1 MPKRDRQQLDKR
13 NASRRKQKILGRK
26 GIFYMEH
33 LQNIH
38 PDIFTEAGELYD
50 YLNAIY
56 PKKHSLTK
64 TQLYLKCIQDKNIKD
79 KTIKYTA
86 KCGNQTGEIRPVLRI
101 PLIQM
106 PSTSTITRETP
117 QQTAVPVVE
126 TTLPQL
132 PQLPSLTDEEING
145 LLKDLQQ
152 DPDFRDFFQD
162 DHSND
167 AVVRSLG
174 PDFEQVIPIQK
185 VEVEVGPETL
195 QDEIDKIIHEEFEQL
210 GTDLPDLT
218 NVDNELL
225 Q

>member
-33 LQNIH
+33 LQKTH
-38 PDIFTEAGELYD
+38 PNIFTEVGELYD
-50 YLNAIY
+50 YLNNIY

-86 KCGNQTGEIRPVLRI
+86 KCGNQTGEIQPVLRI
-101 PLIQM
+101 PLIQT

-132 PQLPSLTDEEING
+132 PQLPSLTDEEINR
-145 LLKDLQQ
+145 LLKELQQ
-152 DPDFRDFFQD
+152 DPDTRDFFQE
-162 DHSND
+162 DHSDD

-185 VEVEVGPETL
+185 VEEEVGPEIL
-195 QDEIDKIIHEEFEQL
+195 EGEIDRIIREEFEQL

>member
-13 NASRRKQKILGRK
+13 NASRRKQKKLGRK

-33 LQNIH
+33 LQNTH
-38 PDIFTEAGELYD
+38 QNIFTEVGELYE
-50 YLNAIY
+50 YLNTIY

-64 TQLYLKCIQDKNIKD
+64 TQLYLKCIQDKAIKD

-106 PSTSTITRETP
+106 PPTSTITRETP

-126 TTLPQL
+126 TTLPQP
-132 PQLPSLTDEEING
+132 PQLPSLADEGINR

-152 DPDFRDFFQD
+152 DPDLRDFFQE

-185 VEVEVGPETL
+185 VEEEVGPETL
-195 QDEIDKIIHEEFEQL
+195 ECEIDKIIREEFEQL

>member
-13 NASRRKQKILGRK
+13 NASRRKQKKLGRK

-33 LQNIH
+33 LQNTH
-38 PDIFTEAGELYD
+38 PNFFTEVSELYE
-50 YLNAIY
+50 YLNTIY
-56 PKKHSLTK
+56 PKKHCLTK
-64 TQLYLKCIQDKNIKD
+64 TQLYQKCIQDKTIKD

-132 PQLPSLTDEEING
+132 PQLPQTDEEINR
-145 LLKDLQQ
+145 LLKELQQ
-152 DPDFRDFFQD
+152 DPDLRDFFQE

-185 VEVEVGPETL
+185 VEEEVGPETL
-195 QDEIDKIIHEEFEQL
+195 ECEIDKIIREEFEQL

>member
-13 NASRRKQKILGRK
+13 NASRRKQKKLGRK

-38 PDIFTEAGELYD
+38 PNIFTEVGELYE
-50 YLNAIY
+50 YLNTIY

-152 DPDFRDFFQD
+152 DPDLRDFFQE

-185 VEVEVGPETL
+185 VEEEVGPEIL
-195 QDEIDKIIHEEFEQL
+195 EGEIDRIIREEFEQL

>member
-13 NASRRKQKILGRK
+13 NASRRKQKKLGRK

-33 LQNIH
+33 LQNTH
-38 PDIFTEAGELYD
+38 QNIFTEVGELYE
-50 YLNAIY
+50 YLNTIY

-64 TQLYLKCIQDKNIKD
+64 TQLYLKCIQDKAIKD

-106 PSTSTITRETP
+106 PPTSTITRETP

-126 TTLPQL
+126 TTLPQP
-132 PQLPSLTDEEING
+132 PQLPSLADEGINR

-152 DPDFRDFFQD
+152 DPDLRDFFQEH
-162 DHSND
+162 HSND

-185 VEVEVGPETL
+185 VEEEVGPETL
-195 QDEIDKIIHEEFEQL
+195 ECEIDKIIREEFEQL

>member
-1 MPKRDRQQLDKR
+1 MPSTSTITRETPQQ
-13 NASRRKQKILGRK
+13 
-26 GIFYMEH
+26 
-33 LQNIH
+33 
-38 PDIFTEAGELYD
+38 
-50 YLNAIY
+50 
-56 PKKHSLTK
+56 
-64 TQLYLKCIQDKNIKD
+64 
-79 KTIKYTA
+79 TA
-86 KCGNQTGEIRPVLRI
+86 VP

-132 PQLPSLTDEEING
+132 PQLPSLTDEEINR
-145 LLKDLQQ
+145 LLGELQQ
-152 DPDFRDFFQD
+152 DPDLRDFFQE

-185 VEVEVGPETL
+185 AEEEVGPETL
-195 QDEIDKIIHEEFEQL
+195 EGEIDRIIREEFEQL

>member
-13 NASRRKQKILGRK
+13 NASRRKQKKLGRK

-38 PDIFTEAGELYD
+38 PNIFTAVGELYD
-50 YLNAIY
+50 YLNDIY

-86 KCGNQTGEIRPVLRI
+86 KRGNQTGEIRPVLRI
-101 PLIQM
+101 PLIQT

-132 PQLPSLTDEEING
+132 PQPPSLTDEEING

-152 DPDFRDFFQD
+152 DSDLRDFFQE

-167 AVVRSLG
+167 VVVRSLG
-174 PDFEQVIPIQK
+174 PDFEQVITIQK
-185 VEVEVGPETL
+185 VEEEVGPEIL
-195 QDEIDKIIHEEFEQL
+195 QGEIDKIIREEFERL
-210 GTDLPDLT
+210 GTDLPGLT

>member
-13 NASRRKQKILGRK
+13 NASRRKQKKLGRK

-38 PDIFTEAGELYD
+38 PNIFTEVGELYE
-50 YLNAIY
+50 YLNTIY
-56 PKKHSLTK
+56 PKKHSLIK

-132 PQLPSLTDEEING
+132 PQLPSLTDEEINR

-152 DPDFRDFFQD
+152 DPDLRDFFQE

-185 VEVEVGPETL
+185 VEEEVGPEIL
-195 QDEIDKIIHEEFEQL
+195 EGEIDRIIHEEFERL

>member
-13 NASRRKQKILGRK
+13 NASRRKQKKLGRK

-38 PDIFTEAGELYD
+38 PNIFTEVGELYE
-50 YLNAIY
+50 YLNTIY

-86 KCGNQTGEIRPVLRI
+86 KRGNQTGEIRPVLRI

-132 PQLPSLTDEEING
+132 PQLPNLTDQEINR
-145 LLKDLQQ
+145 LLKELQQ
-152 DPDFRDFFQD
+152 DPDLRDFFQE

-185 VEVEVGPETL
+185 VEEEVGPEIL
-195 QDEIDKIIHEEFEQL
+195 EGEIDRIIREEFEQL

>member
-1 MPKRDRQQLDKR
+1 MPKRDRQELDKR
-13 NASRRKQKILGRK
+13 NASRRKQKKLGRK

-33 LQNIH
+33 LQNTH
-38 PDIFTEAGELYD
+38 PNIFTEVGELYD
-50 YLNAIY
+50 YLNTIY

-86 KCGNQTGEIRPVLRI
+86 KCGNQTGEIRPVIRI
-101 PLIQM
+101 PLMQM

-132 PQLPSLTDEEING
+132 PQLPSLTDEEMNR

-152 DPDFRDFFQD
+152 DSDLGDFFQE

-185 VEVEVGPETL
+185 AEEEVGPEIL
-195 QDEIDKIIHEEFEQL
+195 ESEIDRIIREECEQL